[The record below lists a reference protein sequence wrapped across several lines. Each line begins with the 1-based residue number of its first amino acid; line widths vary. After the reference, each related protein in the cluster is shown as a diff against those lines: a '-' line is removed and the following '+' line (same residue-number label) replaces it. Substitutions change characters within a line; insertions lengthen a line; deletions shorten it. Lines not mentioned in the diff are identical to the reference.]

1 MTPVN
6 VAEFV
11 ARLNA
16 LLAAPSCPFVAE
28 QRPYIDAFV
37 AHASDN
43 EVLTPSA
50 FAAAWDATAREV
62 GAKRCEQNAPRL
74 REDAMIATLHD
85 LVTLTCDDDFAIRVR
100 AAMPMPR
107 YEAGR
112 QTLNIPA
119 GSWFSSR

>member
-6 VAEFV
+6 VTEFV

-16 LLAAPSCPFVAE
+16 LLAAPSCPFIAE

-43 EVLTPSA
+43 EALTPSA

-62 GAKRCEQNAPRL
+62 GARRSERNEPRL

-85 LVTLTCDDDFAIRVR
+85 LVTMACDDDFAIRVR

-107 YEAGR
+107 YEATR
-112 QTLNIPA
+112 QTFNIPA